1 MCPRRC
7 RCDLPADN
15 NGGNARGSTGARTQK
30 AGTIWVWDSVSR
42 KERERRTGGG
52 IVKWRMDDPT
62 VPIWAKVR
70 AIEKVAGFPTLNGI
84 TKDELQKC
92 LQWLFHYFDFD
103 I

>member
-1 MCPRRC
+1 MIYLQTTMEGMPEEAPEPEPKKPEPFGCGIPF
-7 RCDLPADN
+7 PGKN
-15 NGGNARGSTGARTQK
+15 VS
-30 AGTIWVWDSVSR
+30 AGQAV
-42 KERERRTGGG
+42 E